1 MDFFIPKD
9 CSIDLATPYWL
20 FAAMVALALASI
32 ALVAQ
37 VVMLWRRGTQAHSGW
52 WRRLP
57 LVLPVLWA
65 VICGLL
71 AQEAWGYY
79 RDVTT
84 PFSCPPGMLCSLKG
98 ACFAIADL
106 GVETQF
112 SLVVAAIA
120 LGLGWFALSRLNGRR
135 SAG

>member
-1 MDFFIPKD
+1 
-9 CSIDLATPYWL
+9 
-20 FAAMVALALASI
+20 MVALSLAGI

-37 VVMLWRRGTQAHSGW
+37 VVMLWRRGTQAHIGW

-79 RDVTT
+79 RDVTM
-84 PFSCPPGMLCSLKG
+84 PFSCPPEMLCSLKG

-106 GVETQF
+106 GVETQIA
-112 SLVVAAIA
+112 LLVAAVA
-120 LGLGWFALSRLNGRR
+120 LGLGWFALFRINGRR